1 MLIGIIGWVL
11 LGLLAGFIAS
21 KVVNLRGDDPRIG
34 IGLSGVAAVVG
45 GCIYSA
51 ISGSAVSS
59 FNVWSLLFAGI
70 AAVASLVIWHRVRR
84 ASSAGANRSW

>member
-1 MLIGIIGWVL
+1 MLIGIIGWII
-11 LGLLAGFIAS
+11 LGLFAGFIAS
-21 KVVNLRGDDPRIG
+21 KFVNLRGDDPRIS
-34 IGLSGVAAVVG
+34 IGLSGLAAIVG

-59 FNVWSLLFAGI
+59 FNLWSLLFAGI

-84 ASSAGANRSW
+84 ASCPRAKRPW